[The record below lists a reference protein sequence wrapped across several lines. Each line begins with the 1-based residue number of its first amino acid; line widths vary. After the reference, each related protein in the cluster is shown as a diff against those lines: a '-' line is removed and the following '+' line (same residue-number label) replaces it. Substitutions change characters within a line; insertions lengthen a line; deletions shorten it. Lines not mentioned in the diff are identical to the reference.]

1 MRVRLKDIAQ
11 EAGVSVATVDRVL
24 NKRPGVHSRT
34 ARQVMRVVQR
44 LGADDVD
51 LGEQALLRPLAL
63 DFVLPAGTN
72 TFIDMLAERIVETA
86 RQWTG
91 GIVTA
96 RMRRVPGFDPA
107 GLVEA
112 LVEAGRDSDGIA
124 FVAIDHPAVRETVNE
139 LESKGTPVVTLLSDL
154 ATSRRRA
161 YVGVDNRA
169 AGRTAG
175 YLLGRF
181 MAEPVGKVAMLAG
194 SLSYRGHEEREM
206 GFRHILADEFP
217 ALRILGL
224 SEIQDDITR
233 SHVRVRDLL
242 QAHPDLVGIYNAG
255 GGNRGVAKALREAGR
270 ADDVI
275 FIGHEL
281 TEHTRRF
288 LIDGTMDAAIH
299 QDPDSEAALAIRL
312 LSEAARAVED
322 RAVPPSTRIE
332 VFFRENLP

>member
-1 MRVRLKDIAQ
+1 MKVRLRDIAQ
-11 EAGVSVATVDRVL
+11 EAGVSIATVDRVL

-34 ARQVMRVVQR
+34 ARQVLRVVER
-44 LGADDVD
+44 LGGEVD
-51 LGEQALLRPLAL
+51 HAAQTVLRPLVL

-72 TFIDMLAERIVETA
+72 TFIDILAGCIADRA
-86 RQWTG
+86 RQWSD

-96 RMRRVPGFDPA
+96 RMRRIPGFDPA
-107 GLVEA
+107 TLVET

-124 FVAIDHPAVRETVNE
+124 FIAIDHPAVRETVND
-139 LESKGTPVVTLLSDL
+139 LEQKGTPVVTLLSDL

-181 MAEPVGKVAMLAG
+181 MAEPAGKVAMLAG

-206 GFRHILADEFP
+206 GFRHILADDFP
-217 ALRILGL
+217 ALEIVGL
-224 SEIQDDITR
+224 SEAQDDVAQTHSR
-233 SHVRVRDLL
+233 MRDLL
-242 QAHPDLVGIYNAG
+242 AAHPDLVGIYNAG
-255 GGNRGVAKALREAGR
+255 GGNRGVAQALREAGR
-270 ADDVI
+270 ARDVI

-299 QDPDSEAALAIRL
+299 QDPDAEAAQAIRL
-312 LSEAARAVED
+312 LAAAVHGPSGRADSRPV
-322 RAVPPSTRIE
+322 RIE